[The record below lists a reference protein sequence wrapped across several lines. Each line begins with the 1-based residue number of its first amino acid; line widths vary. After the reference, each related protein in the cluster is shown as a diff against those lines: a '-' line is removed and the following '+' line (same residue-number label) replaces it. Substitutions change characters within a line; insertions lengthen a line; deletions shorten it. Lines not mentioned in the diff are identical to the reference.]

1 MSWTQ
6 SRFLGGLDMSM
17 FSLQCCYAALT
28 AYATEG
34 DGLLDAILQM
44 VIVVVDERKYK
55 RLDVQEIVKDF
66 EKRFHFTVPYHPM
79 QMVIGLGIDKGYDYF
94 LLGTL

>member
-1 MSWTQ
+1 
-6 SRFLGGLDMSM
+6 MSM

-28 AYATEG
+28 AYASEG

-55 RLDVQEIVKDF
+55 RLDK
-66 EKRFHFTVPYHPM
+66 
-79 QMVIGLGIDKGYDYF
+79 GL
-94 LLGTL
+94 

>member
-28 AYATEG
+28 AYASEG
-34 DGLLDAILQM
+34 GGLLDAILQM
-44 VIVVVDERKYK
+44 VIV
-55 RLDVQEIVKDF
+55 EIIAI
-66 EKRFHFTVPYHPM
+66 
-79 QMVIGLGIDKGYDYF
+79 QMYIWTRDLF
-94 LLGTL
+94 LPS